1 MALTAPQSP
10 PLARLG
16 RHCGANVAR
25 LLPHRLDAN
34 MSTSH
39 YSRPYQGPTPP
50 NKPKGTAWY
59 LAGFGGLLLVDILAL
74 AGSRDLVESL
84 TLVGLTVINLWA
96 LDRYSR

>member
-1 MALTAPQSP
+1 MALASQLRLEHLALTAAQQWQTLFP
-10 PLARLG
+10 
-16 RHCGANVAR
+16 
-25 LLPHRLDAN
+25 AN

-39 YSRPYQGPTPP
+39 YSRPFQGPTPP
-50 NKPKGTAWY
+50 NRPRRTAWY

>member
-1 MALTAPQSP
+1 
-10 PLARLG
+10 
-16 RHCGANVAR
+16 
-25 LLPHRLDAN
+25 

-39 YSRPYQGPTPP
+39 YSSRPYQGPTPP
-50 NKPKGTAWY
+50 NRPRRTAWY

-84 TLVGLTVINLWA
+84 TLVGLTIINLWA

>member
-1 MALTAPQSP
+1 
-10 PLARLG
+10 
-16 RHCGANVAR
+16 
-25 LLPHRLDAN
+25 

-50 NKPKGTAWY
+50 NKPRRTGWY
-59 LAGFGGLLLVDILAL
+59 LAGFGALLVVDLLAL
-74 AGSRDLVESL
+74 SGSCDLVESL